1 MALLLTPRPPTRRR
15 VVGGLAGVVLLAGF
29 GIVAVF
35 SAMIVASE
43 PAFDVARRPGC
54 VATLTPPPAAAG
66 SGQPG
71 AGAVWSAA
79 QRANAQVIVETG
91 QRMQAPARA
100 QWVALATAMQEST
113 LNNLEGG
120 DRDSGGLFQ
129 QRPSQGWG
137 TREQITDPAYAAE
150 QFYAHLLALPGWAAM
165 PLTEAAQAV
174 QRSAFPDAYA
184 KWEQA
189 AADLL
194 GELGSAAPG
203 ESVDSL
209 VCAPAGAPGALPG
222 GAPAAPG
229 VAGTVL
235 AFAAEQLGK
244 PYVWGATGPDTYD
257 CSGLT
262 MRAWQAAGVQIPRVS
277 RDQARAGQQI
287 PIDQAQ
293 PGDLVF
299 WSSNGSVG
307 AVHHVAL
314 YLGNDQIREAP
325 TTGVPVRDRALNW
338 EPGSYDERRV
348 LPFVIRP
355 GAPA

>member
-1 MALLLTPRPPTRRR
+1 MALLLNPRPPTRRR
-15 VVGGLAGVVLLAGF
+15 VVGGVAGVLLLAAF
-29 GIVAVF
+29 GIVALF
-35 SAMIVASE
+35 SAMVIATE
-43 PAFDVARRPGC
+43 PGFDVARRPGC
-54 VATLTPPPAAAG
+54 VATLTAPAPAG

-71 AGAVWSAA
+71 AGAVWSPA
-79 QRANAQVIVETG
+79 QRANAQAIVDAG
-91 QRMQAPARA
+91 RRVGAPARA
-100 QWVALATAMQEST
+100 QWIALATAMQEAT
-113 LNNLEGG
+113 LNNLSGG

-150 QFYAHLLALPGWAAM
+150 QFYAHLLALPGWEAM
-165 PLTEAAQAV
+165 PLTEAAQTV

-194 GELGSAAPG
+194 AELGSAPPGDSAESLACAPSPAG
-203 ESVDSL
+203 VG
-209 VCAPAGAPGALPG
+209 APAGGVA
-222 GAPAAPG
+222 APA
-229 VAGTVL
+229 L

-277 RDQARAGQQI
+277 RDQAAAGQQI
-287 PIDQAQ
+287 PRAEAQ

-307 AVHHVAL
+307 GVHHVAL

-325 TTGVPVRDRALNW
+325 TTGVPVRDRALNR
-338 EPGSYDERRV
+338 EAGSYDETRV

>member
-1 MALLLTPRPPTRRR
+1 MALLLRPRPPAGRR
-15 VVGGLAGVVLLAGF
+15 VVGGVAGVVLLAGF
-29 GIVAVF
+29 GVVAVF
-35 SAMIVASE
+35 SAMIIATE
-43 PAFDVARRPGC
+43 PAFDVTRRPGC
-54 VATLTPPPAAAG
+54 VATLAAPEPPG
-66 SGQPG
+66 SGEPG
-71 AGAVWSAA
+71 AGAVWSPT
-79 QRANAQVIVETG
+79 QRANAQAIVDTG
-91 QRMQAPARA
+91 RRMGAPARA
-100 QWVALATAMQEST
+100 QWIALATAMQEAT
-113 LNNLEGG
+113 LNNLSGG

-137 TREQITDPAYAAE
+137 TREQITDPEYAAE
-150 QFYAHLLALPGWAAM
+150 QFYAHLLALPGWESM

-194 GELGSAAPG
+194 AELGSTAPG
-203 ESVDSL
+203 DSVESL
-209 VCAPAGAPGALPG
+209 VCAPAGAGGEVPSAPGAA
-222 GAPAAPG
+222 GAA
-229 VAGTVL
+229 L

-277 RDQARAGQQI
+277 RDQATAGQQI
-287 PIDQAQ
+287 PRGQAQ

-299 WSSNGSVG
+299 WSSNGSVSG
-307 AVHHVAL
+307 VHHVAL

-338 EPGSYDERRV
+338 QPGSYDETRV

-355 GAPA
+355 GAST